1 MKEEFTVAMDA
12 ARRAGS
18 LILEFYEG
26 DYDVRDKQQD
36 RDDGGTV
43 TGAKQ
48 LRDADYDPVTSADR
62 AADDSLR
69 RDLLQAFPEI
79 GWLSEETVDDAVR
92 LEHEQVWIVD
102 PIDGTK
108 EFLSGIPEFVVSVA
122 LVADG
127 VPVVGVIYNP
137 SRDELYS
144 AVQGGGTFLN
154 GKRVFCTDT
163 TRLEEATVI
172 VSRSEDA
179 RGEIDPLRQHL
190 KEIRPIGSVAYKLA
204 VVAAGG
210 ADLNVS
216 VQPKNEWDVCAGD
229 LLVREAGG
237 HMVDLNGAVRRYN
250 QADPLIG
257 GGLAAGNATLADA
270 SVELIRRVC
279 DPSGERRG

>member
-1 MKEEFTVAMDA
+1 MKEEFTIAMDA

-36 RDDGGTV
+36 RDDGVTV

-92 LEHEQVWIVD
+92 LEHKQVWIVD

-137 SRDELYS
+137 SRGELYS

-190 KEIRPIGSVAYKLA
+190 KEIHPIGSVAYKLA

>member
-1 MKEEFTVAMDA
+1 
-12 ARRAGS
+12 
-18 LILEFYEG
+18 
-26 DYDVRDKQQD
+26 
-36 RDDGGTV
+36 
-43 TGAKQ
+43 
-48 LRDADYDPVTSADR
+48 
-62 AADDSLR
+62 
-69 RDLLQAFPEI
+69 
-79 GWLSEETVDDAVR
+79 
-92 LEHEQVWIVD
+92 
-102 PIDGTK
+102 
-108 EFLSGIPEFVVSVA
+108 
-122 LVADG
+122 
-127 VPVVGVIYNP
+127 
-137 SRDELYS
+137 
-144 AVQGGGTFLN
+144 VQGGGTFLN